1 MTSPSRKPVVPS
13 HVGLRLAWAVAAGVL
28 VGIVALAV
36 PALRTHAWL
45 VGWDAGALAYLVGM
59 WSLFLRADEDHI
71 RARAAQQDIRSA
83 VVMIVVIAALAFSLG
98 GVFTALYAARGHDG
112 GGRSLTSAFVVA
124 TLVLGWL
131 VLQTVFVAHYAHRH
145 FVEIKANPDHG
156 IGFPGQA
163 PHSYLDFAYLAF
175 SVGAT
180 FQVSDNTIGS
190 TRLRNLVT
198 AHAAAAY
205 VYNTA
210 ILAVGISLVVGMLA
224 G

>member
-1 MTSPSRKPVVPS
+1 MATTPRKPIPT
-13 HVGLRLAWAVAAGVL
+13 HAGWRLVWGVAAGVAAAL
-28 VGIVALAV
+28 SALAV
-36 PALRTHAWL
+36 PTLKPHAWL
-45 VGWDAGALAYLVGM
+45 VGWDAGALVYLIGM
-59 WSLFLRADEDHI
+59 WSMFLRSDENHI
-71 RARAAQQDIRSA
+71 RARAELQDIRAAA
-83 VVMIVVIAALAFSLG
+83 VVVVVLASLAFSLG
-98 GVFTALYAARGHDG
+98 GIFSALYAARGVTG
-112 GGRSLTSAFVVA
+112 YVKEITMIFVAA

-145 FVEIKANPDHG
+145 FAEVRENPEHG
-156 IGFPGQA
+156 IGFPGQQ

-205 VYNTA
+205 IYNTA
-210 ILAVGISLVVGMLA
+210 ILAVGISLVAGMLS